1 MKRIYIA
8 LAFILFSLIAGTVEF
23 ITINKNAE
31 SYMSSISKIG
41 NLVKEGRIEDA
52 EKMSKK
58 AAEDFEKISKS
69 ILTCYYSHDELEE
82 INEQLYRLEDLLDDN
97 RVEDFHEVSHILKNK
112 LLSLK
117 EKEQITIQN
126 IL

>member
-8 LAFILFSLIAGTVEF
+8 FVFILFSLIAGTVEF
-23 ITINKNAE
+23 ITINNNADN
-31 SYMSSISKIG
+31 YMSSISKIS
-41 NLVKEGRIEDA
+41 NLVEERKIKDA
-52 EKMSKK
+52 EKLSKK

-69 ILTCYYSHDELEE
+69 IFTCYYSHDELEE
-82 INEQLYRLEDLLDDN
+82 INEQLYRLEDLLNNN
-97 RVEDFHEVSHILKNK
+97 RVEDYHELSHILKNK